1 MSKKFILF
9 CTVIMLITS
18 MVIPAFAQESLRTV
32 DDRGNTVINSKRITE
47 IQTEIKNIELEAL
60 RLKEKNDKLT
70 QSMQSMMKEIEKAN
84 SDMNKYLS
92 EMITSK
98 AKLETA
104 SIEDKDKLNAQVTD
118 LNALIKQ
125 AKAYVQYLMGKIK
138 ESKETIKNNE
148 AKIAELN
155 NKIEKLN
162 KDLAKEKNK
171 KAYKPVKKPT
181 TSKEEKEDKK
191 AEVKEEFVTVKFV
204 DVGTGDE
211 EVKVIGKHKIKKG
224 ETIEPPTIE
233 TPKGYKFSG
242 WFLNGGYAE
251 EFDSSMPI
259 NKDTDIYTKWDK
271 IEEPAEEP
279 TKNAEEPIENTEEP
293 AEEEKP
299 TEEKPSEL
307 QEGDPDDVDELKKL
321 IDDVKSKQTSTNA
334 LLQDMSFEAEGI
346 KTDLQKL
353 ENDEDKCNLVK
364 AVINSTSDTNSEL
377 DGARADITELNT
389 KIESI
394 ERSLQYLKDGKLI
407 SEEEEVD
414 ISASVVEV
422 KNSQEEIDKMS
433 DSIQESLDEVKAAT
447 DEIKEEC
454 KANEEPENTKKVKIG
469 EEENKN
475 KPKKT
480 IGIIIGAVV
489 IIAIIGVAGFFV
501 YKNNKQ

>member
-18 MVIPAFAQESLRTV
+18 MVMPAFAQESLRTV
-32 DDRGNTVINSKRITE
+32 DDKGNTVINSKRITE

-84 SDMNKYLS
+84 SDMSKYLS

-104 SIEDKDKLNAQVTD
+104 SIEDKDKLNAQITD

-125 AKAYVQYLMGKIK
+125 AKAYVQYLMNKIK
-138 ESKETIKNNE
+138 ENKETIKHNE
-148 AKIAELN
+148 TKIAELN

-171 KAYKPVKKPT
+171 KTYKPVKKPT

-191 AEVKEEFVTVKFV
+191 PEVKEEFVTVKFINV
-204 DVGTGDE
+204 DANNKEVTNDKVKKGDTVKTLEIE
-211 EVKVIGKHKIKKG
+211 EVEGFEFK
-224 ETIEPPTIE
+224 
-233 TPKGYKFSG
+233 G
-242 WFLNGGYAE
+242 WFLNGDYTK
-251 EFDSSMPI
+251 EFNESMPI
-259 NKDTDIYTKWDK
+259 NKDTNIYAKWDK
-271 IEEPAEEP
+271 KEEP
-279 TKNAEEPIENTEEP
+279 TEEPVENTEEP
-293 AEEEKP
+293 TEEEKP

-307 QEGDPDDVDELKKL
+307 QEGDPDDIDELKKL